1 MIDSWIQSLPGIE
14 TRLQT
19 AIREAREV
27 IADLDDTPP
36 PAMDHMFYMQAY
48 DVLHLQLGELLEAI
62 DDASATRSPR
72 DEPDGGRSG

>member
-1 MIDSWIQSLPGIE
+1 VIDTWIQSLPEIE

-36 PAMDHMFYMQAY
+36 STMDQMFYMHGY
-48 DVLHLQLGELLEAI
+48 EVLRIQLEELLSALPSTTEA
-62 DDASATRSPR
+62 DY
-72 DEPDGGRSG
+72 